1 MQFSPN
7 SHLLYKRRDSHYF
20 YLLGLFLSANIL
32 YLLSVYYSHRATYH
46 YSNADF
52 IGHDLIPV
60 SAVFLISILL
70 GMVISYSFRD
80 RHISA
85 PVVTEQVNFK
95 KLNLVIYALLAINFI
110 ITLSV
115 VYVYKGIPLLMYFDE
130 NFSVVDANTMQSNL
144 FPSSLGLSLLINH
157 VVIYLSMLALLR
169 LEIKSIERTK
179 YYLFFII
186 VGLFSMLFGKLGTII
201 FIGFFF
207 LYERCVSGRVL
218 STIPAIILF
227 FFIIN
232 FISVYR
238 SQGIIDSAFSFSPLL
253 YIFDYYSHSS
263 MIMLYFIYNETFKG
277 YDFSIL
283 YELYRT
289 LPSFILDMVDYGRS
303 SEKNNFIEDN
313 ILIQGAPSG
322 YYGYYL
328 SGGFYLIAMFGLL
341 TGVVSGWFINRINR
355 LYYDVFYS
363 FLMFAAF
370 VSPVHV
376 IMINHFYLLLPM
388 IAIYL
393 LRPIIFFNSS
403 GAYLKHPA

>member
-1 MQFSPN
+1 
-7 SHLLYKRRDSHYF
+7 
-20 YLLGLFLSANIL
+20 
-32 YLLSVYYSHRATYH
+32 
-46 YSNADF
+46 
-52 IGHDLIPV
+52 
-60 SAVFLISILL
+60 
-70 GMVISYSFRD
+70 
-80 RHISA
+80 
-85 PVVTEQVNFK
+85 
-95 KLNLVIYALLAINFI
+95 
-110 ITLSV
+110 
-115 VYVYKGIPLLMYFDE
+115 
-130 NFSVVDANTMQSNL
+130 
-144 FPSSLGLSLLINH
+144 
-157 VVIYLSMLALLR
+157 
-169 LEIKSIERTK
+169 
-179 YYLFFII
+179 
-186 VGLFSMLFGKLGTII
+186 MLFGKLGTII

-253 YIFDYYSHSS
+253 YIFDYYSQSS
-263 MIMLYFIYNETFKG
+263 MNMLYFIYNETFKG